1 MVETRA
7 RSSLCKEKIMGDR
20 AYTAVFTAESVE
32 PRTAA
37 NGRPYLRARGVIAN
51 RRESIRRTVVV
62 QGKGYDA
69 IAPRMRVG
77 EALGLRGFYK
87 RVENPGRRPGG
98 QFFAAFGLSERKAST
113 AGMPS
118 APNAIDAGAKGALT
132 IVTDAVPDET
142 AAPIAKSI
150 EAMPTSVAST
160 RTRRPSPI
168 EAARE
173 TDEDAGYGPVEASL
187 DLQEA
192 DLVLLEPLRQLAE
205 HERPAP
211 PTLEELEA
219 AQAASQ
225 QAPTTMLL
233 DGVETAIGPDW
244 MPSAPRS
251 VEGHDREGYWRRQRH
266 GPKNSLVKIIWIAAT
281 RVKGGSRRQ
290 RVVPPMTL
298 RLD

>member
-1 MVETRA
+1 
-7 RSSLCKEKIMGDR
+7 MGDR
-20 AYTAVFTAESVE
+20 AYNAVFTAESVE

-87 RVENPGRRPGG
+87 RVESPGRRPGG

-113 AGMPS
+113 GTTPS
-118 APNAIDAGAKGALT
+118 TPNA
-132 IVTDAVPDET
+132 TDAITAKIERTIEADAAVDET
-142 AAPIAKSI
+142 AAPIAESI

-160 RTRRPSPI
+160 RMQRPSPI

-173 TDEDAGYGPVEASL
+173 TDEDAGCGPVEAGL

-192 DLVLLEPLRQLAE
+192 DFVLLEPLRQLAE

-290 RVVPPMTL
+290 RAVPPMTL